1 MRLSYGRFPRGQR
14 ERTKEEGKI
23 KKAARTALERSLDW
37 EDSCHCLFA
46 ITDRQSN
53 RMKTYL
59 GLLGLGA
66 LLFVQAVPLVGQQI
80 PASDLPP
87 PGTDTGL
94 EGKYDPQNGIAQLI
108 RDKSSESAASKIFED
123 EHVLVFMPLPEEEV
137 VVPGHVLVVPKRL
150 GARNLLDLKPEE
162 MCALLAAVQ
171 KAGIAQKNGLG
182 ATGFRVQS
190 NNGLSSSQTVYHSHF
205 HVIPSFG
212 GKAPGTPAPRRKL
225 PEAEYNEIAAKLRA
239 AWPK

>member
-1 MRLSYGRFPRGQR
+1 MKR
-14 ERTKEEGKI
+14 ELATNTMKI
-23 KKAARTALERSLDW
+23 VTI
-37 EDSCHCLFA
+37 F
-46 ITDRQSN
+46 
-53 RMKTYL
+53 L
-59 GLLGLGA
+59 GLST
-66 LLFVQAVPLVGQQI
+66 LLFMQGVPLVGQQI
-80 PASDLPP
+80 PASELPP
-87 PGTDTGL
+87 AGTDTGL

-108 RDKSSESAASKIFED
+108 QDKSAESARSKIFED

-171 KAGIAQKNGLG
+171 KAGIAQKKGLG

-225 PEAEYNEIAAKLRA
+225 PEAEYKDVAAKLRA

>member
-1 MRLSYGRFPRGQR
+1 MNLKLS
-14 ERTKEEGKI
+14 
-23 KKAARTALERSLDW
+23 SV
-37 EDSCHCLFA
+37 
-46 ITDRQSN
+46 
-53 RMKTYL
+53 
-59 GLLGLGA
+59 LLGLSV
-66 LLFVQAVPLVGQQI
+66 LLFVQAGPLPAQI
-80 PASDLPP
+80 PASELPP
-87 PGTDTGL
+87 AGADTGL

-108 RDKSSESAASKIFED
+108 QDKTAESGVGKIFEN

-137 VVPGHVLVVPKRL
+137 VTPGHVLVVPKRM
-150 GARNLLDLKPEE
+150 GARNLLDLKPDE
-162 MCALLAAVQ
+162 MCEVLATVQ
-171 KAGIAQKNGLG
+171 KAGIAQKKGLG

-225 PEAEYNEIAAKLRA
+225 PEAEYKEIAAKLRA

>member
-1 MRLSYGRFPRGQR
+1 MNMKFF
-14 ERTKEEGKI
+14 
-23 KKAARTALERSLDW
+23 AAIIA
-37 EDSCHCLFA
+37 
-46 ITDRQSN
+46 
-53 RMKTYL
+53 
-59 GLLGLGA
+59 A
-66 LLFVQAVPLVGQQI
+66 LLLIQTGPVFGQQI
-80 PASDLPP
+80 PASELPP
-87 PGTDTGL
+87 AGSDTGL

-123 EHVLVFMPLPEEEV
+123 ERVLVFMPLPEEEV
-137 VVPGHVLVVPKRL
+137 VVPGHVLVVPKRM

-162 MCALLAAVQ
+162 MCAVLAAVQ

-225 PEAEYNEIAAKLRA
+225 PEAEYKDIAAKLRA
-239 AWPK
+239 AWPKGSDK

>member
-1 MRLSYGRFPRGQR
+1 MKMF
-14 ERTKEEGKI
+14 
-23 KKAARTALERSLDW
+23 
-37 EDSCHCLFA
+37 FA
-46 ITDRQSN
+46 
-53 RMKTYL
+53 
-59 GLLGLGA
+59 LGA
-66 LLFVQAVPLVGQQI
+66 LLFVQAVPLVAQQI
-80 PASDLPP
+80 PASELPH

-137 VVPGHVLVVPKRL
+137 VVPGHVLVVPKRM

-162 MCALLAAVQ
+162 MCAVLAAVQ

-225 PEAEYNEIAAKLRA
+225 PDAEYNEVAAKLKA

>member
-1 MRLSYGRFPRGQR
+1 MNLKLSSVLIG
-14 ERTKEEGKI
+14 
-23 KKAARTALERSLDW
+23 LSL
-37 EDSCHCLFA
+37 
-46 ITDRQSN
+46 
-53 RMKTYL
+53 
-59 GLLGLGA
+59 
-66 LLFVQAVPLVGQQI
+66 LLFVPADVRLGAQI
-80 PASDLPP
+80 PASELPA

-108 RDKSSESAASKIFED
+108 RDKSAESAASKIFED
-123 EHVLVFMPLPEEEV
+123 EHVLVFMPLPDEEV
-137 VVPGHVLVVPKRL
+137 SVAGHVLVVPKRM
-150 GARNLLDLKPEE
+150 GARNLLDLKPDE
-162 MCALLAAVQ
+162 MRDIMVAVQ

-182 ATGFRVQS
+182 ATGFRLQS

-225 PEAEYNEIAAKLRA
+225 PEAEYKEVAAKLRA

>member
-1 MRLSYGRFPRGQR
+1 MNLKLS
-14 ERTKEEGKI
+14 
-23 KKAARTALERSLDW
+23 SV
-37 EDSCHCLFA
+37 LF
-46 ITDRQSN
+46 
-53 RMKTYL
+53 
-59 GLLGLGA
+59 GLTV
-66 LLFVQAVPLVGQQI
+66 LLFVSADVRLDAQI
-80 PASDLPP
+80 PASELPP
-87 PGTDTGL
+87 AGTDTGL

-108 RDKSSESAASKIFED
+108 RDKSAESAASKIFED

-137 VVPGHVLVVPKRL
+137 VAPGHVLVVPKRM
-150 GARNLLDLKPEE
+150 GARNLLDLKPDE
-162 MCALLAAVQ
+162 MCAILAAVQ
-171 KAGIAQKNGLG
+171 KAGIAQKKGLG

-225 PEAEYNEIAAKLRA
+225 PEAEYKEIAAKLRA

>member
-1 MRLSYGRFPRGQR
+1 M
-14 ERTKEEGKI
+14 
-23 KKAARTALERSLDW
+23 SLFISRNDG
-37 EDSCHCLFA
+37 
-46 ITDRQSN
+46 QSN
-53 RMKTYL
+53 RMKIYL

-66 LLFVQAVPLVGQQI
+66 LLFAQAAPLVGQQI
-80 PASDLPP
+80 PASELPSA
-87 PGTDTGL
+87 GTDTGL

-225 PEAEYNEIAAKLRA
+225 PEAEYKEIAAKLRA

>member
-1 MRLSYGRFPRGQR
+1 MNLKLGSVLS
-14 ERTKEEGKI
+14 
-23 KKAARTALERSLDW
+23 
-37 EDSCHCLFA
+37 
-46 ITDRQSN
+46 
-53 RMKTYL
+53 
-59 GLLGLGA
+59 GLSV
-66 LLFVQAVPLVGQQI
+66 LLFMQAGPLTAQQI
-80 PASDLPP
+80 PASELPP

-137 VVPGHVLVVPKRL
+137 AVPGHVLVVPKRL
-150 GARNLLDLKPEE
+150 GARNLLDLKPDE
-162 MCALLAAVQ
+162 MCAILATVQ
-171 KAGIAQKNGLG
+171 KAGIAQKKALG

-225 PEAEYNEIAAKLRA
+225 PEAEYKEIAAKLRA